1 MTNPTYEQYRANDS
15 FPCGYEV
22 SLIASAPDMPIADG
36 IRDFTTCGTYERACE
51 IMERWAARAA
61 RQFDA
66 NAIDCAA
73 IYVSGCDDER
83 TYQIRG
89 AFVGL

>member
-22 SLIASAPDMPIADG
+22 SLMASSGGEDV
-36 IRDFTTCGTYERACE
+36 RDFTTCGTYARACE
-51 IMERWAARAA
+51 IMERWAARMA

-66 NAIDCAA
+66 NAIDYAA
-73 IYVSGCDDER
+73 IYVSGCDDAR
-83 TYQIRG
+83 CYQIRG
-89 AFVGL
+89 AFVNL

>member
-22 SLIASAPDMPIADG
+22 SLLAASNGEDV
-36 IRDFTTCGTYERACE
+36 RDFTTCGTYARACE
-51 IMERWAARAA
+51 TMERWAARAA

-66 NAIDCAA
+66 NAIDYAA
-73 IYVSGCDDER
+73 IYVSGCDDGHS
-83 TYQIRG
+83 YQIRG
-89 AFVGL
+89 AFVGF